1 MCTLVH
7 DQFFKAKSFVALAVW
22 KKGIM
27 QLPKNGRSKRVTT
40 TVQREKKK
48 KAKLLSSV
56 VTKQ

>member
-40 TVQREKKK
+40 TVQRERK

>member
-27 QLPKNGRSKRVTT
+27 QLPKKREIKESDHHSAK
-40 TVQREKKK
+40 REK
-48 KAKLLSSV
+48 KAKLLNSV